1 MKKFLLPLALVLVAG
16 VAVAQA
22 ANTKSASEKAPAKTT
37 SAKAATK
44 THVVEGEVVSA
55 DATAKTITV
64 KVSGE
69 DKTVPVHGKA
79 AARLASLKAGEK
91 VALTCVDNAASVR
104 FRHQGREGRRF
115 DRGSL
120 EDHREGDQEAQL
132 QVSPPVPK
140 PTGRSATRPAPRKC
154 FQTRATSRRAATSA
168 PPRSGGGG
176 TGRVSTLSIAGPQ
189 RPARRSSLSRCAHGT

>member
-91 VALTCVDNAASVR
+91 VALTCVDNAAGE
-104 FRHQGREGRRF
+104 HQYVSAI